1 MTVIQYSV
9 LILIGLA
16 SGFAVA
22 SGIFAFITM
31 LGIIPRLAARTK
43 TANHVVWYE
52 TMIIAGGAFGNIWIV
67 FELPMVSVV
76 LNWLG
81 LLKVSWMK
89 AGRRVVIVV
98 IFVIA
103 ALITPPDIVSQITV
117 AIPVILLYEFSIFLC
132 TVCEKIGRKKEDTKE
147 EERE

>member
-52 TMIIAGGAFGNIWIV
+52 TMIIAGGALGNIWIV
-67 FELPMVSVV
+67 FEIPMP
-76 LNWLG
+76 L
-81 LLKVSWMK
+81 
-89 AGRRVVIVV
+89 
-98 IFVIA
+98 
-103 ALITPPDIVSQITV
+103 T
-117 AIPVILLYEFSIFLC
+117 SIFLAVYGLFAGVYVGLRLGAGLEYGVLQNPF
-132 TVCEKIGRKKEDTKE
+132 TTARVNL
-147 EERE
+147 

>member
-31 LGIIPRLAARTK
+31 LGIIPRLAARTN

-52 TMIIAGGAFGNIWIV
+52 TMIIAGGALGNIWIV
-67 FELPMVSVV
+67 FEIDAADLLFLAVY
-76 LNWLG
+76 G
-81 LLKVSWMK
+81 LF
-89 AGRRVVIVV
+89 AGVYVGCLVNGTGGN
-98 IFVIA
+98 A
-103 ALITPPDIVSQITV
+103 ACNSH
-117 AIPVILLYEFSIFLC
+117 FSEPFAN
-132 TVCEKIGRKKEDTKE
+132 
-147 EERE
+147 

>member
-31 LGIIPRLAARTK
+31 LGIIPRLAARTN

-52 TMIIAGGAFGNIWIV
+52 TMIIAGGALGNIWIV
-67 FELPMVSVV
+67 FEIPMPLTSILMQSWKVPIGSTGPVSLPLSPIR
-76 LNWLG
+76 LP
-81 LLKVSWMK
+81 S
-89 AGRRVVIVV
+89 
-98 IFVIA
+98 
-103 ALITPPDIVSQITV
+103 
-117 AIPVILLYEFSIFLC
+117 
-132 TVCEKIGRKKEDTKE
+132 
-147 EERE
+147 

>member
-43 TANHVVWYE
+43 TASHVVWYE
-52 TMIIAGGAFGNIWIV
+52 TMIIAGGALGNIWIV
-67 FELPMVSVV
+67 FEIPMP
-76 LNWLG
+76 L
-81 LLKVSWMK
+81 
-89 AGRRVVIVV
+89 
-98 IFVIA
+98 
-103 ALITPPDIVSQITV
+103 T
-117 AIPVILLYEFSIFLC
+117 SIFLAVYGLFAGVYVGC
-132 TVCEKIGRKKEDTKE
+132 LVMALAEMLRVIPILVNRLQIKEAFYLIPLAIAIGKITGTLFQYFYQG
-147 EERE
+147 

>member
-52 TMIIAGGAFGNIWIV
+52 TMIIAGGALGNIWIV
-67 FELPMVSVV
+67 YVGCLVMALAEML
-76 LNWLG
+76 
-81 LLKVSWMK
+81 
-89 AGRRVVIVV
+89 RVIPILVNRLQIKEAFYL
-98 IFVIA
+98 IPLAIA
-103 ALITPPDIVSQITV
+103 IGKITGTLFQ
-117 AIPVILLYEFSIFLC
+117 YFYQ
-132 TVCEKIGRKKEDTKE
+132 G
-147 EERE
+147 

>member
-31 LGIIPRLAARTK
+31 LGIIPRLAARRK

-52 TMIIAGGAFGNIWIV
+52 TMIIAGGALGITWIM
-67 FELPMVSVV
+67 FEIPMP
-76 LNWLG
+76 L
-81 LLKVSWMK
+81 
-89 AGRRVVIVV
+89 
-98 IFVIA
+98 
-103 ALITPPDIVSQITV
+103 T
-117 AIPVILLYEFSIFLC
+117 SIFLAVYGLFAGVYVGC
-132 TVCEKIGRKKEDTKE
+132 LVMALAEMLRVIPILVNRLQIKEAFYLIPLAIAIGKITGTLFQYFYQG
-147 EERE
+147 

>member
-52 TMIIAGGAFGNIWIV
+52 TMIIAGGALGNIWIV
-67 FELPMVSVV
+67 FEIPMP
-76 LNWLG
+76 L
-81 LLKVSWMK
+81 
-89 AGRRVVIVV
+89 
-98 IFVIA
+98 
-103 ALITPPDIVSQITV
+103 T
-117 AIPVILLYEFSIFLC
+117 SIFFGGLWAFC
-132 TVCEKIGRKKEDTKE
+132 RCICRMSGNGTGGNAACNSHFSEPFAN
-147 EERE
+147 

>member
-31 LGIIPRLAARTK
+31 LGIIPRLAARTN

-52 TMIIAGGAFGNIWIV
+52 TMIIAGGALGNIWIV
-67 FELPMVSVV
+67 FEIPMP
-76 LNWLG
+76 L
-81 LLKVSWMK
+81 
-89 AGRRVVIVV
+89 
-98 IFVIA
+98 
-103 ALITPPDIVSQITV
+103 T
-117 AIPVILLYEFSIFLC
+117 SIFLAVYGLFAGVYVGC
-132 TVCEKIGRKKEDTKE
+132 TLPAGADQYDGLGSSLASHESNRHRVGQETRKSWLCPAL
-147 EERE
+147 RQYA

>member
-31 LGIIPRLAARTK
+31 LGIIPRLAARTN

-52 TMIIAGGAFGNIWIV
+52 TMIIAGGALGNIWIV
-67 FELPMVSVV
+67 FEIPMP
-76 LNWLG
+76 L
-81 LLKVSWMK
+81 
-89 AGRRVVIVV
+89 
-98 IFVIA
+98 
-103 ALITPPDIVSQITV
+103 T
-117 AIPVILLYEFSIFLC
+117 SIFLAVYGLFAGVYVGC
-132 TVCEKIGRKKEDTKE
+132 LVMALAEMLVNRLQIKEAFYLIPLAIAIGKITGTLFQYFYQG
-147 EERE
+147 